1 MIILVMLNSC
11 KNEKKPELFSY
22 LQSTQEII
30 NFCKAMVPCVK
41 EEIQQAFKDQPQQ
54 REYLLSKTNH
64 TNCQSEQSEK
74 LNLMLNLTKE
84 QTNSFL
90 TELYQFQKE
99 YYYANKQNQLDQF
112 LKTHRYKIKSID
124 NQFSNLEAFLDA
136 NQKKILEEY
145 SKCTEVLTKTTSC
158 PEKKQILKNNP
169 FCKNIFK
176 E

>member
-1 MIILVMLNSC
+1 
-11 KNEKKPELFSY
+11 
-22 LQSTQEII
+22 
-30 NFCKAMVPCVK
+30 MVPCVK

-90 TELYQFQKE
+90 TELYQFQ
-99 YYYANKQNQLDQF
+99 
-112 LKTHRYKIKSID
+112 

>member
-1 MIILVMLNSC
+1 MLNSC
-11 KNEKKPELFSY
+11 KKEKKPELFSY

-90 TELYQFQKE
+90 TELYQFQ
-99 YYYANKQNQLDQF
+99 
-112 LKTHRYKIKSID
+112 

>member
-1 MIILVMLNSC
+1 MLNSC
-11 KNEKKPELFSY
+11 KSEKKPELFSY

-90 TELYQFQKE
+90 TELYQFQ
-99 YYYANKQNQLDQF
+99 
-112 LKTHRYKIKSID
+112 

>member
-1 MIILVMLNSC
+1 MLNSC

-90 TELYQFQKE
+90 TELYQFQ
-99 YYYANKQNQLDQF
+99 
-112 LKTHRYKIKSID
+112 

>member
-1 MIILVMLNSC
+1 M
-11 KNEKKPELFSY
+11 FSY

-90 TELYQFQKE
+90 TELYQFQ
-99 YYYANKQNQLDQF
+99 
-112 LKTHRYKIKSID
+112 
-124 NQFSNLEAFLDA
+124 NQFSNLEAFLDE

>member
-1 MIILVMLNSC
+1 MLNSC

-22 LQSTQEII
+22 FQSTQEII

>member
-1 MIILVMLNSC
+1 MKFLKIILIILVMLNSC

-22 LQSTQEII
+22 LQSTQEIV

-90 TELYQFQKE
+90 TELYQFQ
-99 YYYANKQNQLDQF
+99 
-112 LKTHRYKIKSID
+112 